1 MVCFPK
7 EIFSSI
13 LEFCDTRDFDK
24 HKQVWKYIRVEIV
37 YDDPDCPDFYDDA
50 YAVYEPYGDTPYDFI
65 VGGSIRVH
73 TRQSVYDRY
82 YELLLS

>member
-1 MVCFPK
+1 MSLCLFSPELHFFLKTSKCPLSIDILKMVCFPK

-24 HKQVWKYIRVEIV
+24 HKQVWKYISVEIV

-50 YAVYEPYGDTPYDFI
+50 YAVYEPY
-65 VGGSIRVH
+65 
-73 TRQSVYDRY
+73 
-82 YELLLS
+82 